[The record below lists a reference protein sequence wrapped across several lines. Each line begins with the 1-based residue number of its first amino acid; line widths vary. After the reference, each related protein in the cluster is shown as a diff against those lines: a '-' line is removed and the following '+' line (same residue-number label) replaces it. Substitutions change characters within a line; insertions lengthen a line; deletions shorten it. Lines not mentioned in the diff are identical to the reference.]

1 MRSFKRGYFY
11 FRIPAHP
18 LITCTA
24 LVPPQNRQQREASET
39 ACSLSDIRRAS
50 AETNANEILSGGLAV
65 SQGRVM
71 H

>member
-24 LVPPQNRQQREASET
+24 LHWFPPKIVSSEKPLKQHVVCQT
-39 ACSLSDIRRAS
+39 SDEPQLKPMLMRFFQVGWQCLK
-50 AETNANEILSGGLAV
+50 AE
-65 SQGRVM
+65 
-71 H
+71 